1 MSLQPLK
8 VQGKAR
14 MVKEQD
20 ETKTNSSSL
29 LSPESKSTSYL
40 DEEQLMRELGRNGHP
55 FVQLC

>member
-1 MSLQPLK
+1 
-8 VQGKAR
+8 

-40 DEEQLMRELGRNGHP
+40 DEEELMRELGRNGHP